1 VAGPAPL
8 IALQGVHRTFER
20 GRVSALEG
28 VDLTIAT
35 GESIALVGKSGSGK
49 SSLLH
54 IATGLDAPGRGR
66 VLWQGAPI
74 ESRRRWAALRR
85 NEIGI
90 VFQDFHLLPTLT
102 ARQNV
107 ELALMGAGL
116 SGAEQHRRA
125 EAALERV
132 GLGHRLHQLPSM
144 LSGGERQRVA
154 IARALVREPLVLFAD
169 EPTGNL
175 DSASAEAVFAL
186 LFELHRQ
193 AGATLV
199 LVTHDDD
206 LAARCGRLVRLAD
219 GRIVEDRV
227 LREGAAA

>member
-1 VAGPAPL
+1 MSGLATAFISFPPGC
-8 IALQGVHRTFER
+8 R
-20 GRVSALEG
+20 SAS
-28 VDLTIAT
+28 A
-35 GESIALVGKSGSGK
+35 SGSR
-49 SSLLH
+49 S
-54 IATGLDAPGRGR
+54 
-66 VLWQGAPI
+66 
-74 ESRRRWAALRR
+74 
-85 NEIGI
+85 
-90 VFQDFHLLPTLT
+90 
-102 ARQNV
+102 
-107 ELALMGAGL
+107 
-116 SGAEQHRRA
+116 
-125 EAALERV
+125 
-132 GLGHRLHQLPSM
+132 
-144 LSGGERQRVA
+144 
-154 IARALVREPLVLFAD
+154 LVREPLVLFAD